1 MIKRA
6 LSTVVAVLMMST
18 PSLAYEH
25 LFDESVTEVNYLCE
39 LDPGVVGFMPDRARW
54 VRHNF
59 HMRDD
64 FGNRM
69 KWTVTTVGVADDDIF
84 DIAVIPNSSRA
95 RYPKFLGSECS
106 VMFSDY
112 DRQQILCQNS
122 SGEFLMNMSDLKFVI
137 SSIAG
142 FTDAAY
148 FTEGT
153 RAYIGIGQCV
163 QDLQ

>member
-6 LSTVVAVLMMST
+6 ISTVVAVLMTST

-39 LDPGVVGFMPDRARW
+39 LYPFVVGFMPDRGRW

-59 HMRDD
+59 DRTE
-64 FGNRM
+64 
-69 KWTVTTVGVADDDIF
+69 WTVTTVRAADDAIF
-84 DIAVIPNSSRA
+84 DIAVIPSRHRP

-106 VMFSDY
+106 VMLLDY
-112 DRQQILCQNS
+112 DRQQLLCQNS

-142 FTDAAY
+142 FTDEAY
-148 FTEGT
+148 FTEDT
-153 RAYIGIGQCV
+153 RAYLGIGLCV